1 MVLLRTKFFM
11 HGDYQLAYCPINQII
26 SYAFRDGAFLN
37 TALTPELI
45 WRLQVPKRSQSLP
58 LRWKPEMLNTP
69 LLRRVERTPYG
80 YELHKSLPMT
90 YNSSREALQELGR
103 DARFEDD
110 IGHYNYRR
118 WTANEVNRTSLL
130 IERYLADNTSA
141 LNDEILLS
149 LYLICRLQEPLPA
162 RSGKGCSVSPV
173 MQSLKSTTNQSLS
186 SVIFSMLSFSD
197 RLRKV
202 SFGSPEACSGKGIF

>member
-1 MVLLRTKFFM
+1 M

-26 SYAFRDGAFLN
+26 SLAFRDEAFLN

-45 WRLQVPKRSQSLP
+45 WRLQVPKRSHSLS
-58 LRWKPEMLNTP
+58 LRWKPEKLDTP
-69 LLRRVERTPYG
+69 LLRRLDRTPYG

-90 YNSSREALQELGR
+90 YDSSRQALQELGR

-118 WTANEVNRTSLL
+118 WTANEVNRTFPLDA
-130 IERYLADNTSA
+130 IWWR
-141 LNDEILLS
+141 
-149 LYLICRLQEPLPA
+149 LYLHWGQISSHTIPNCYSQGPLPA
-162 RSGKGCSVSPV
+162 RSGKGCSASLVTRF
-173 MQSLKSTTNQSLS
+173 LKSTTNHNLS
-186 SVIFSMLSFSD
+186 TVIFSMWSCSD

-202 SFGSPEACSGKGIF
+202 SCGLLEACSGRGIP